1 MCNGKFPTFWKIMTD
16 RTRTTISIVSI
27 LLLVAAGL
35 IIYYLRTPADTPEPP
50 APSEPSQSAE
60 SEEPSEPAEPEE
72 PSEPEEP
79 QADWSEPIMPVCGEE
94 LTAADL
100 NSSLEFLAP
109 PQTLSPSDSFP
120 VAVHNYAHGP
130 VLTAVDRYDV
140 AVPVLTDDTGTVVAM
155 APLEPVLAEGY
166 SVLAVAADDE
176 LDMSGTLQWAIMCG
190 DDPDEL
196 DPDPLPEGDYNLF
209 LLASTVPEDPAIK
222 PEQIQGGP
230 FPITIDA
237 GATHEV
243 PEAVVTGGHDIPVC
257 GQEWNGTA
265 PGAPGEL
272 TNLTDDVASDGE
284 IALSGEF
291 SLPEK
296 VSGANVYAQI
306 FILDQGRIV
315 GPLPHASDNL
325 LGWYASA
332 GLGEQVAAVSPA
344 VTCDGEALTPGD
356 YEAVLVV
363 STISENDSTLAVGD
377 LASITVP

>member
-1 MCNGKFPTFWKIMTD
+1 M
-16 RTRTTISIVSI
+16 
-27 LLLVAAGL
+27 
-35 IIYYLRTPADTPEPP
+35 
-50 APSEPSQSAE
+50 
-60 SEEPSEPAEPEE
+60 
-72 PSEPEEP
+72 
-79 QADWSEPIMPVCGEE
+79 
-94 LTAADL
+94 
-100 NSSLEFLAP
+100 
-109 PQTLSPSDSFP
+109 
-120 VAVHNYAHGP
+120 AVHNNAPGP

-166 SVLAVAADDE
+166 SVLAIAADDE

-209 LLASTVPEDPAIK
+209 LFASTVAFDTSLE

-243 PEAVVTGGHDIPVC
+243 PETVVAGGHDIPVC
-257 GQEWNGTA
+257 GQEWDATA

-306 FILDQGRIV
+306 FILDQRRIV
-315 GPLPHASDNL
+315 GPFPHASDNL

-332 GLGEQVAAVSPA
+332 GLGEQVAAVSLA
-344 VTCDGEALTPGD
+344 VTCDGEPLTPGD

-363 STISENDSTLAVGD
+363 STISEDDSTLAVGD
-377 LASITVP
+377 LAPITVP